1 MLQPLDKR
9 IIVKPIIPEPKKT
22 CVIITKDEAPQAFE
36 VVAIGDD
43 VKKVNIGDK
52 ILIAAYSTS
61 EVSYEGVKYTLI
73 NETNIIAKVI

>member
-9 IIVKPIIPEPKKT
+9 VVVKPIVPQKKESVIIVK
-22 CVIITKDEAPQAFE
+22 DESPQSFQ

-52 ILIAAYSTS
+52 ILIAAFSTS
-61 EVSYEGVKYTLI
+61 EVTYEGEKYILV
-73 NETNIIAKVI
+73 NETNIIARVV